1 MSEPLDPV
9 SREPAADAPVPAA
22 VGYATPGGA
31 VVAPP
36 SSPLLKV
43 GGGLGIAASVIGL
56 LALILAC
63 AGFNKALY
71 LGVVVVVMS
80 AAGLV
85 VALAGAFTQKHLI
98 GEDTH
103 VLQAMFTNAIGL
115 LGGFLEMAIA
125 FGWPLFYK

>member
-9 SREPAADAPVPAA
+9 SREPAADAPAPAV
-22 VGYATPGGA
+22 VGYATPGA
-31 VVAPP
+31 VVAPA

-85 VALAGAFTQKHLI
+85 VALVGAFTQKHLI
-98 GEDTH
+98 SEDTH
-103 VLQAMFTNAIGL
+103 VLQALFTNAIGL